1 MNIQTFLININEFL
15 NTTIVPFLLSVA
27 FLVFIWNVTRYFII
41 GGSNSDA
48 QEKARSL
55 ALWGIIAFVVILSLW
70 GIVNLLVTGFGLGNR
85 GAVIP
90 DYMESK
96 GVEDSSF
103 PRDPSAPR
111 GTYNREYEPPR
122 IIRESFTN

>member
-1 MNIQTFLININEFL
+1 MNIQTLLININEFL

-55 ALWGIIAFVVILSLW
+55 ALWGITAFVVILSLW
-70 GIVNLLVTGFGLGNR
+70 GIVNLLVAGFGLGNR

-90 DYMESK
+90 DYMERK
-96 GVEDSSF
+96 GVQDSSF
-103 PRDPSAPR
+103 PRAPSAPR
-111 GTYNREYEPPR
+111 NMYNREYEPPR
-122 IIRESFTN
+122 IIRETFTD

>member
-1 MNIQTFLININEFL
+1 MNIQTFFININEFL

-55 ALWGIIAFVVILSLW
+55 ALWGIIAFVVIISLW
-70 GIVNLLVTGFGLGNR
+70 GMVNLLVAGFGLGNR

-96 GVEDSSF
+96 GGSNGGQGSSF
-103 PRDPSAPR
+103 QRS
-111 GTYNREYEPPR
+111 GTPDEDEFDYDQIEIRR
-122 IIRESFTN
+122 IK

>member
-1 MNIQTFLININEFL
+1 MNIQTLLININEFL

-70 GIVNLLVTGFGLGNR
+70 GIVNLLVAGFGLGNR

-90 DYMESK
+90 DYMEQQ
-96 GVEDSSF
+96 GVRNSSF
-103 PRDPSAPR
+103 SNDRTPGRFDQEPSPSF
-111 GTYNREYEPPR
+111 RE
-122 IIRESFTN
+122 TLD

>member
-70 GIVNLLVTGFGLGNR
+70 GIVNLLVSGFGLGNR
-85 GAVIP
+85 GQVTP

-96 GVEDSSF
+96 GVQGTSF
-103 PRDPSAPR
+103 QE
-111 GTYNREYEPPR
+111 NRTSNEFDYDQIEIR
-122 IIRESFTN
+122 RIRETYID